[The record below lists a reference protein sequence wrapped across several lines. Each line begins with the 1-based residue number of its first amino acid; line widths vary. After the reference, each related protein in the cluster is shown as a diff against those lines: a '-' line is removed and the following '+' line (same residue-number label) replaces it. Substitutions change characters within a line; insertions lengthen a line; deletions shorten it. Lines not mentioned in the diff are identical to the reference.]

1 MHCRKL
7 RTLRESKAGVPFD
20 RGKLEQ
26 QQKCLTLLQQ
36 CQDSGELDVLYARF
50 TGTGYLDNV
59 YFRNWLI
66 QLHGKFGNTQKSRE
80 VFDGM
85 QQKNVYS
92 WSMMIGA
99 YAQNGHRNEAFL
111 LFERMESEGIRPNA
125 VTCLHVLGAC
135 SYQNELPF
143 GKKVHAYISASEFKW
158 DISLQTSL
166 VNMYAKC
173 GSPADA
179 KAVFDSMARKDIV
192 TWNAMAGASVH
203 NGQSHKLL
211 REMDLQGVKPNATT
225 YASITRG
232 SSTLTGCRAME
243 QRLLASGY
251 MSHVPVQNALV
262 NVYAKC
268 GDLEG
273 ARKVFNRLER
283 KDVISWSTMISAYNQ
298 SGRHSEA
305 IEIYRLM
312 ESETSV
318 EPNAVTFVG
327 VIGACTGCGDVI
339 RGIQVHGRLVSLGLE
354 TDVAVGSALV
364 QMYVKC
370 GSLEDAKKAFDRVE
384 KRDVLCWNFML
395 SAYSERGSPQQ
406 VIEAYEAMDVEP
418 NAVTYTNVLIACS
431 AMEDL
436 AQGQKVHSRIVS
448 SGLETDM
455 TMETA
460 LLSLYIKCRSL
471 KSACQV
477 FEAMGKKDVIPWNFM
492 MVGYIDHDCDTEA
505 LRLYARMHEAGVEAN
520 NVTFANALKACSKIK
535 DIETGSKV
543 EAMITT
549 KGFET
554 DVVTDTALLNM
565 YAACG
570 DLEAA
575 KRVFGS
581 RRGERRDVVFWTAMI
596 ASYAQAGRG
605 EEALALYKTMLS
617 EEIKPNSVTY
627 TSVLSACSSLG
638 NILEGR
644 KIHSKLEGK
653 AEELDVAVQNSLLS
667 MYARCGSLRDAW
679 SCFAKIH
686 NRDVF
691 SWTGMVAAFA
701 HHGHSARALELV
713 REMELC
719 GVSPDAVT
727 FQSVLHACSHEGSL
741 ERGWASFVS
750 MAVDY
755 AVEPSKDHYL
765 CMVDLLARAGRLA
778 EAREVIQFVGLERE
792 SMGWMMLLGAS
803 RTHSNL
809 AMGVEAA
816 QCVAP
821 EDGLAMCPLLCSV
834 YVL

>member
-1 MHCRKL
+1 
-7 RTLRESKAGVPFD
+7 
-20 RGKLEQ
+20 
-26 QQKCLTLLQQ
+26 
-36 CQDSGELDVLYARF
+36 
-50 TGTGYLDNV
+50 
-59 YFRNWLI
+59 
-66 QLHGKFGNTQKSRE
+66 
-80 VFDGM
+80 M

-99 YAQNGHRNEAFL
+99 YAQNGRRNEAFL

-135 SYQNELPF
+135 SCQNELPF

-173 GSPADA
+173 G
-179 KAVFDSMARKDIV
+179 
-192 TWNAMAGASVH
+192 N
-203 NGQSHKLL
+203 
-211 REMDLQGVKPNATT
+211 
-225 YASITRG
+225 
-232 SSTLTGCRAME
+232 
-243 QRLLASGY
+243 
-251 MSHVPVQNALV
+251 
-262 NVYAKC
+262 
-268 GDLEG
+268 LEG

-339 RGIQVHGRLVSLGLE
+339 RGRQVHGRLVSLGLE

-364 QMYVKC
+364 QLYVKC
-370 GSLEDAKKAFDRVE
+370 GNLEDAKKAFDRVE

-406 VIEAYEAMDVEP
+406 VIEAYDAMDVEP

-455 TMETA
+455 TMETS

-477 FEAMGKKDVIPWNFM
+477 FEAMGKKD
-492 MVGYIDHDCDTEA
+492 
-505 LRLYARMHEAGVEAN
+505 
-520 NVTFANALKACSKIK
+520 
-535 DIETGSKV
+535 
-543 EAMITT
+543 
-549 KGFET
+549 T

-570 DLEAA
+570 NLEAA

-581 RRGERRDVVFWTAMI
+581 RRDERRDVVFWTAMI

-644 KIHSKLEGK
+644 KIHSSLEGK

-667 MYARCGSLRDAW
+667 LYARCGSLRDAW